1 MASFD
6 ERLKKA
12 MECRGETQASLA
24 RKINKATGVTIQRQ
38 SISCYLAGKSFPDVR
53 RLLQLTM
60 ALHVS
65 ADYLLGYDVP
75 MDPWSWGD
83 LTDAISEYTGLPPE
97 IVERLHRG
105 LLYDEED

>member
-1 MASFD
+1 MAS
-6 ERLKKA
+6 L
-12 MECRGETQASLA
+12 
-24 RKINKATGVTIQRQ
+24 
-38 SISCYLAGKSFPDVR
+38 
-53 RLLQLTM
+53 

-75 MDPWSWGD
+75 MAPWSWGD